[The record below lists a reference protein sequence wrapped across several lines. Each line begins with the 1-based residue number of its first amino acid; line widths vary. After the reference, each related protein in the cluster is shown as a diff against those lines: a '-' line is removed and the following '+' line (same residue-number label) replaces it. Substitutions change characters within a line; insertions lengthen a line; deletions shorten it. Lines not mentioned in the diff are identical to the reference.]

1 MNFLLKKEKKLIKK
15 FFVLESLEEKYLF
28 LIKIG
33 KLLPLLNKKDLID
46 KYLINNCQ
54 SKIWFKLNHKNN
66 KLIIKAYTEALIPR
80 GLLFLIT
87 RIFSNSHTKDV
98 LNYNYYLFI
107 KKIGLNF
114 VLSPLRSNGLLIILN
129 KIKFYVLKNF
139 IF

>member
-15 FFVLESLEEKYLF
+15 FFVLESLEEKYFF

-33 KLLPLLNKKDLID
+33 KLLPLLKKKYLID

-98 LNYNYYLFI
+98 LNYNYYPFI

-129 KIKFYVLKNF
+129 KIKFYVLKNL
-139 IF
+139 I

>member
-15 FFVLESLEEKYLF
+15 FFYLESLEEKYFF

-33 KLLPLLNKKDLID
+33 KLLPLLNKKYLID

-54 SKIWFKLNHKNN
+54 SKIWLKLNHKNN

-114 VLSPLRSNGLLIILN
+114 FLSPLRSNGLLIILN
-129 KIKFYVLKNF
+129 KIKFYVLKNL
-139 IF
+139 I

>member
-1 MNFLLKKEKKLIKK
+1 MNFLLKKEKKIITK
-15 FFVLESLEEKYLF
+15 FLVLESLEEKSFF

-33 KLLPLLNKKDLID
+33 KLLPLLKKKYLID

-98 LNYNYYLFI
+98 LNYNYYPFI

-129 KIKFYVLKNF
+129 KIKFYVLKNL
-139 IF
+139 I

>member
-15 FFVLESLEEKYLF
+15 FFYLESLEEKYFF

-33 KLLPLLNKKDLID
+33 KLLPLLNKKYLID

-54 SKIWFKLNHKNN
+54 SKIWLKLNHKNN

-114 VLSPLRSNGLLIILN
+114 FLSPLRSNGLLIILN
-129 KIKFYVLKNF
+129 QIKFYVLKNL
-139 IF
+139 I

>member
-15 FFVLESLEEKYLF
+15 FLVLESLEEKYLF

-33 KLLPLLNKKDLID
+33 KLLPLLNKKYLID

-54 SKIWFKLNHKNN
+54 SKIWFKLNHKNK

-98 LNYNYYLFI
+98 LNYNYYPFI
-107 KKIGLNF
+107 QKIGLNF

-129 KIKFYVLKNF
+129 KIKFYVLKN
-139 IF
+139 

>member
-1 MNFLLKKEKKLIKK
+1 MNFLLKKEKKIIKK
-15 FFVLESLEEKYLF
+15 FFILESLEDQYFF

-33 KLLPLLNKKDLID
+33 KLLPLVNKKYIID

-80 GLLFLIT
+80 GFLFLII

-98 LNYNYYLFI
+98 LNYNYYHFI

-129 KIKFYVLKNF
+129 KIKFYILKNY
-139 IF
+139 I

>member
-15 FFVLESLEEKYLF
+15 FFYLESLEEKYFF

-33 KLLPLLNKKDLID
+33 KLLPLLNKKYLID

-54 SKIWFKLNHKNN
+54 SKIWLKLNHKNN

-107 KKIGLNF
+107 QKIGLNF
-114 VLSPLRSNGLLIILN
+114 FLSPLRSNGLLIILN
-129 KIKFYVLKNF
+129 QIKFYVLKNL
-139 IF
+139 I

>member
-1 MNFLLKKEKKLIKK
+1 MNFLLKKEKKLIKQ
-15 FFVLESLEEKYLF
+15 FLFLESLEERYFF

-33 KLLPLLNKKDLID
+33 KLLPLLNKKYIID

-54 SKIWFKLNHKNN
+54 SKIWLKLNHKNN

-98 LNYNYYLFI
+98 LNYNYYPFI

-114 VLSPLRSNGLLIILN
+114 FFSPLRSNGLLIILN
-129 KIKFYVLKNF
+129 KIKIYVFKNL
-139 IF
+139 I

>member
-1 MNFLLKKEKKLIKK
+1 MNFLLKKEQKIIKK
-15 FFVLESLEEKYLF
+15 FVFLQSLEEKYLF

-33 KLLPLLNKKDLID
+33 KLLPLLKKKYLIE

-87 RIFSNSHTKDV
+87 RIFSNSETKDV
-98 LNYNYYLFI
+98 LNYNYYPFM

-114 VLSPLRSNGLLIILN
+114 FLSPLRSNGLLIILN
-129 KIKFYVLKNF
+129 KIKFYVLKNL
-139 IF
+139 I